1 MDWLSQHW
9 QTIVAVI
16 IVALTVAAFAR
27 RFARPGKQSGCG
39 EGCGCDGKDRKSVG
53 EGKSVELGGRRI
65 LKKKKAEPTM
75 LHE

>member
-9 QTIVAVI
+9 QTIVALI

-39 EGCGCDGKDRKSVG
+39 KGCGCDGKDL
-53 EGKSVELGGRRI
+53 GKGYQVKTATNQKL
-65 LKKKKAEPTM
+65 
-75 LHE
+75 